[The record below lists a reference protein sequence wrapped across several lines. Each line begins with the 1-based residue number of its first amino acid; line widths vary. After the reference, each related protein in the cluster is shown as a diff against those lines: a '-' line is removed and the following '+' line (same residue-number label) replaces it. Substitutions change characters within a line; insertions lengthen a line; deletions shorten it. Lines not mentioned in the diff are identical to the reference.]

1 MNRLISLFAVGLM
14 MAAATAVA
22 KKPVEQI
29 IVIDTPENFAVLV
42 EKIRAE
48 MAPGKRFEFMSTGNR
63 EIVDQSFRIIAQMLE
78 ADGSVDAMDK
88 DEKIRVSNELEKVN
102 GLLARNAD
110 DRLVCSYENPIGSHI
125 PVKKCY
131 TARQL
136 ENNRR
141 EGRRQMDQVNRN
153 SRVNGRSD

>member
-1 MNRLISLFAVGLM
+1 MYRLISIFAVGLM

-29 IVIDTPENFAVLV
+29 IVIDTPENFTVLV

-48 MAPGKRFEFMSTGNR
+48 MAPGKRFEFLSARNR
-63 EIVDQSFRIIAQMLE
+63 EIVDHSFEIIASTLAAE
-78 ADGSVDAMDK
+78 GSVEAMDK
-88 DEKIRVSNELEKVN
+88 VEKMRITNELEKVN
-102 GLLARNAD
+102 ALLAQNAD
-110 DRLVCSYENPIGSHI
+110 DRLVCNYENPIGSHI

-141 EGRRQMDQVNRN
+141 EGRRQMDQLNRN
-153 SRVNGRSD
+153 SRIKTN